1 MLTVNSTVV
10 YIKNSLRVV
19 LILGVLIKKIITMIN
34 KEGKSE
40 ILEVMDIF
48 LIVEVFSQMYT
59 HVQTYPVVYI
69 KYGQLYVCQSHLNKV
84 I

>member
-1 MLTVNSTVV
+1 MLIENSTVV

-19 LILGVLIKKIITMIN
+19 LILGALIKKIIKMIN

-40 ILEVMDIF
+40 ILEVMDMF
-48 LIVEVFSQMYT
+48 LIVVVFSQMYT

-69 KYGQLYVCQSHLNKV
+69 KWTAL
-84 I
+84 